1 VLTLSNFDI
10 IGRDLIVK
18 RVHSAA
24 KESAEFNFK
33 ILVISRN
40 TSNSDSFCVLFHLLR
55 AVSETV

>member
-1 VLTLSNFDI
+1 VLTLSTFDI

-24 KESAEFNFK
+24 KESAKFNFK

-40 TSNSDSFCVLFHLLR
+40 TIVTVTLFVFHLLR

>member
-1 VLTLSNFDI
+1 MLTLSNFDI

-24 KESAEFNFK
+24 KESAKFNFK

-40 TSNSDSFCVLFHLLR
+40 TIVTVTLFVFHLLR